1 MAGVSLTTVVQL
13 QLQNGTW
20 KLSTLAVGMA
30 TTKRD
35 LEAKCPVP
43 LTSSATMA
51 TVWATVIGITVLK
64 QVEPFSAPSPH
75 SSPLSLSLPSLFTT
89 IPTSPLTLHHYPYP
103 SPHSSLLSLSLPS
116 LFTTIPTSALTLH
129 HYHYPSPHSSPPS
142 PSLPPCAGERV

>member
-1 MAGVSLTTVVQL
+1 MAGVSLATVAQL

-35 LEAKCPVP
+35 LEAKCPIP

-64 QVEPFSAPSPH
+64 QVEPPSPPSPH
-75 SSPLSLSLPSLFTT
+75 SSPLPLPHPSLFTT
-89 IPTSPLTLHHYPYP
+89 IPIPPLTLHHHPHP
-103 SPHSSLLSLSLPS
+103 SISVQVRGYELSVRRGQKWLKTCSFPDSVALDNLYSAAEQLL
-116 LFTTIPTSALTLH
+116 
-129 HYHYPSPHSSPPS
+129 
-142 PSLPPCAGERV
+142 